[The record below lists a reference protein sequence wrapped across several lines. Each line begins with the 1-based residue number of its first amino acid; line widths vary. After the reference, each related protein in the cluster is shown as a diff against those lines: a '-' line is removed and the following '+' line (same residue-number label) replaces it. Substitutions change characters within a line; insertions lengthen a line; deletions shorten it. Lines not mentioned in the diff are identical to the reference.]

1 LGCPVRHDQVSYKFL
16 STVYLKSN
24 DFFIHTS
31 TCFHH
36 QWVVDLCGSSM
47 DVPLRAVAG
56 RRCRVLFSY
65 QPANDDELELQVG
78 DIIDILSEV
87 EEGWWRGKLNGQI
100 GVFPSNFV
108 SEVFDDDEAT
118 KEASLRKTSRSSLDA
133 DSAKSTTA
141 STMNH
146 EEQHQSDVPQL
157 PPKPVKELCR
167 VMFPYEAVNDDELTL
182 QEGDIIT
189 LISRD
194 GQDKGWWRGELN
206 GRIGV
211 FPDNFIHVITLDE
224 SKPARP
230 PAKTNIVTTNRV
242 KDSITRPPATTS
254 QPTASRKSIELPPK
268 PDEKTSPP
276 GISKKP
282 QLPPPPL
289 KKPQRSPSGAS
300 INKTL
305 GVTPPETK
313 PPESPT
319 NTGGS
324 SARIPLTPLTFSLK
338 QASTSDGVDGGCLS
352 RSSGSF
358 TPTADADVDLDC
370 VGRTAML
377 THPTASRVRAPR
389 RRPPSGVPPR
399 ESAESAGLVNGNAEP
414 HLSLLDDKANNKAPW
429 VEELKMNQAK
439 KNSGQGR
446 TRVMI
451 SGSGT
456 GESPATSVSP
466 EPLKVSPVTLR
477 GPGSGQAGG
486 RPQSMFGGRSFSL
499 SPSPSS
505 PDTITVSNKQW
516 NELNEKVQRLES
528 KIEAQQEAFM

>member
-1 LGCPVRHDQVSYKFL
+1 
-16 STVYLKSN
+16 
-24 DFFIHTS
+24 
-31 TCFHH
+31 
-36 QWVVDLCGSSM
+36 M
-47 DVPLRAVAG
+47 DVPLRAVPG
-56 RRCRVLFSY
+56 RRCKVLFSY

-78 DIIDILSEV
+78 DLIDILSEV
-87 EEGWWRGKLNGQI
+87 EEGWWRGKLNGQV

-108 SEVFDDDEAT
+108 SEVFDDEAGL
-118 KEASLRKTSRSSLDA
+118 KEASHRKTSKSSLDSEGSKA
-133 DSAKSTTA
+133 SNA

-146 EEQHQSDVPQL
+146 EESTSHSAADVPQL
-157 PPKPVKELCR
+157 PPKPMKELCR
-167 VMFPYEAVNDDELTL
+167 VMFPYDAVNDDELTL
-182 QEGDIIT
+182 KEGDIIT
-189 LISRD
+189 IISRD

-206 GRIGV
+206 GKVGV
-211 FPDNFIHVITLDE
+211 FPDNFIQVITADE

-242 KDSITRPPATTS
+242 KDSITRPSTTAPQTTS
-254 QPTASRKSIELPPK
+254 SRKSIELPPK

-300 INKTL
+300 STKTL
-305 GVTPPETK
+305 VTETK
-313 PPESPT
+313 PTNTATTPTKPPDSPT
-319 NTGGS
+319 NPVS
-324 SARIPLTPLTFSLK
+324 MARIPLTPLTFSLK
-338 QASTSDGVDGGCLS
+338 QASTSDDTDGGCLS

-358 TPTADADVDLDC
+358 TPSQVAEPEPDVDLDC

-389 RRPPSGVPPR
+389 RRPPSGIPVK
-399 ESAESAGLVNGNAEP
+399 ESGESTGLMNGNAEP
-414 HLSLLDDKANNKAPW
+414 HLNLVDDKTSNKAPW

-439 KNSGQGR
+439 KNSAQGR

-451 SGSGT
+451 SGTS
-456 GESPATSVSP
+456 ESVSP
-466 EPLKVSPVTLR
+466 EPQKVSPVTLR
-477 GPGSGQAGG
+477 GQTAGQTGS

-516 NELNEKVQRLES
+516 SELNEKVQRLES
-528 KIEAQQEAFM
+528 KLEAQQEAFIKAIKELSAKLSEESEKRSAMQAEIEKLTTFITQV